1 MPSLEQAQ
9 YNSILQLE
17 SRSVW
22 AVKHKVYWSLRYDSS
37 GWQKN
42 DYKGEPTTT
51 WLLFLAFIDFVMRKE
66 DENGSRDDAET
77 KLKFSRVSTN

>member
-1 MPSLEQAQ
+1 MSSHEQAH
-9 YNSILQLE
+9 YNSISQLE
-17 SRSVW
+17 SRSGW
-22 AVKHKVYWSLRYDSS
+22 AVRHKVYWSLCYDSS

-42 DYKGEPTTT
+42 GYKGEPTAT

-66 DENGSRDDAET
+66 DENGSTDDAET